1 MNDGQI
7 NTAIAESMG
16 WTDIRPSEKWGLEG
30 RHRDITR
37 GSLLCDIPEYIE
49 DLNAMHEVTQTLSAS
64 QQARFVAE
72 LSRVVGGKDDYMDM
86 RIYMIHSTA
95 AHRAEAYLKTIGKW
109 ET

>member
-37 GSLLCDIPEYIE
+37 GSLLCDIPDYAD
-49 DLNAMHEVTQTLSAS
+49 DLNAMYEVEEVMMINLNKFWRYSEKLNALNTDLG
-64 QQARFVAE
+64 
-72 LSRVVGGKDDYMDM
+72 LGGG
-86 RIYMIHSTA
+86 IHTTA
-95 AHRAEAYLKTIGKW
+95 AQRAEAYLKTIGKW
-109 ET
+109 ETE